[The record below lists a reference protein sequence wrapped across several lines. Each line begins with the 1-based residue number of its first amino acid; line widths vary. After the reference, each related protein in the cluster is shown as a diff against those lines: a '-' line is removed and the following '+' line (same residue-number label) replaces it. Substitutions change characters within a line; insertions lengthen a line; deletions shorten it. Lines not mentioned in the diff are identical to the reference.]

1 MSAGSS
7 TLNHAIKTL
16 RMKWEQAKDTW
27 DDGVRRDFESKHIV
41 PLESQVNATLRGMD
55 RLDEVLA
62 KMRRDCG

>member
-16 RMKWEQAKDTW
+16 RMKWEQAKETW
-27 DDGVRRDFESKHIV
+27 DDGVRRDFEAKHIV